1 MFLICIA
8 SPQKGITKKD
18 ISILLSIFSFSGG
31 NTYEIPSGIDTHGIK
46 GQSLNK

>member
-18 ISILLSIFSFSGG
+18 ISMLFCIEFLRRAF
-31 NTYEIPSGIDTHGIK
+31 K
-46 GQSLNK
+46 MK